1 MSART
6 TEIKTVSYVH
16 VGDKLVCTDDLDA
29 ERKKQLGTWIKTTYL
44 NELFRGQAR
53 FYPAEAGSNT

>member
-1 MSART
+1 M
-6 TEIKTVSYVH
+6 SYVH

-53 FYPAEAGSNT
+53 FYPAEAGE

>member
-1 MSART
+1 MRM

-53 FYPAEAGSNT
+53 FYPAEAGK